1 MIVRGRRD
9 EVVASGRRD
18 HVICSASA
26 SHDVIYDNSSDSI
39 GASCR
44 RHHDQVLP
52 VRQLHALAVQASVAN
67 ISGNGS
73 TEDPFVA
80 PCAHPQNPDCSV
92 TAFPGRS
99 LTGLWANEY
108 VPAYRCP
115 DDHPFLLNQN
125 YAPLGTHLP
134 PGVEIQQS
142 QRGVPGDPWQIGV
155 TIVGASVS
163 DTHPFLTGTK
173 TGSRTRAPRI
183 GIRAPA
189 ATGSSS
195 IAQRSGVGLPLRA
208 TVLGSTAARP
218 PWPMARSTR

>member
-1 MIVRGRRD
+1 MFGKRKP
-9 EVVASGRRD
+9 
-18 HVICSASA
+18 
-26 SHDVIYDNSSDSI
+26 
-39 GASCR
+39 R
-44 RHHDQVLP
+44 RHI
-52 VRQLHALAVQASVAN
+52 RQLERFDRRELPQASR
-67 ISGNGS
+67 SGFARAPATRARSTGERREHLGHGS